1 MRYDFQEQD
10 AYSFARHVG
19 ISARH
24 HGDELKFKE
33 CPYCHGG
40 EHRDIDTF
48 AINLRTGQ
56 FKCLRSSCSASGNM
70 VVLSRDFGFSLGTE
84 VDEYFNPRKQF
95 RKLPAPKDPIKPKDA
110 AVAYMKSRGISEETT
125 KAYEITVQNKNDNVI
140 VFPFYDEKGI
150 LQFVKYRKTD
160 FVKGKDKNK
169 EWCEANCKP
178 ILFGMK
184 QCSGFER
191 LVITEGQIDSLSCAE
206 AGIPNTVS
214 VPTGMNGFTWV
225 SYCWNWIMKFNELI
239 VFGDMENG
247 RMSLLEDLKRRFP
260 KKIRSVREQDYQ
272 GCKDANEIL
281 MKYGKDAVKSAV
293 ENAELLP
300 VERVIRLAEVE
311 SVNIYELEK
320 VRTGIRSL
328 DRLLYGGLHFGQVVI
343 IAGKRGDGKSTFASQ
358 VIASAL
364 SQNYRVFVYSGELPN
379 YLFKA
384 WLDFQIAGQN
394 HITENE
400 RPDGSPSRFITNE
413 NLALINKWYWDNI
426 YIYDSRVIESDEQE
440 DLIKTITEA
449 IMRYDLK
456 IVLIDNLMT
465 AIDLDM
471 ESGDSRYEKQGSF
484 VKKLEKL
491 SLRFNVIILLVAH
504 RRKNGFSTDANDE
517 ISGSADITNAAGVV
531 VSYDRDKELLP
542 EQRKLIVSK
551 SRLVGKLDFKGIT
564 LNYDEKS
571 KRIYQ
576 NNDEL
581 TLEYGWN
588 DPDFIS
594 VEDMEIPFE

>member
-10 AYSFARHVG
+10 AYSFARHIG
-19 ISARH
+19 ISARR
-24 HGDELKFKE
+24 HGYELKFKE

-84 VDEYFNPRKQF
+84 VDEYFNPKKQF
-95 RKLPAPKDPIKPKDA
+95 RKLPTPKDPIKPKDT

-125 KAYEITVQNKNDNVI
+125 RGYEITAQNKNDNVI
-140 VFPFYDEKGI
+140 VFPFYDENGS

-160 FVKGKDKNK
+160 FTKEKDKNK

-206 AGIPNTVS
+206 AGIRNAVS

-225 SYCWNWIMKFNELI
+225 SYCWNWVMKFSELI

-247 RMSLLEDLKRRFP
+247 RMTLLEDLKRRFP

-328 DRLLYGGLHFGQVVI
+328 DKLLYGGLHFGQVVI

-384 WLDFQIAGQN
+384 WLDFQIAGRN
-394 HITENE
+394 HITENK
-400 RPDGSPSRFITNE
+400 RADGTPSCFITNE

-426 YIYDSRVIESDEQE
+426 YIYDSRVIKSDEQE

-471 ESGDSRYEKQGSF
+471 ESGDNRYEKQGSF

-531 VSYDRDKELLP
+531 VSYDRDKDLLP

-551 SRLVGKLDFKGIT
+551 SRLVGKLDFEGIT

-588 DPDFIS
+588 DSDFMS
-594 VEDMEIPFE
+594 AENMEIPF